1 MFSMLQANNPHLLK
15 PKPKPKPKPK
25 QYECSI
31 RSIADITHAFYIN
44 LDDRSDRKAYAE
56 QQLASVGLEKVAK
69 RFKATKTER
78 GAFGCSI
85 SHYKCLMDAV
95 VNGWDHVLI
104 CEDDITFTNP
114 ALFVNQLNKC
124 LSNPAIKWDVIM
136 LAGNNAAPY
145 TVIDDSCVKI
155 NRCITTTGYLVNKHY
170 MRILADNIKE
180 GATLFMKNPTLGI
193 HYAIDTYF
201 THLQHQDMWLLIT
214 PLTVTQQDGYSD
226 IEKKHTNY
234 AHLMLNLDK
243 PYFSHL

>member
-1 MFSMLQANNPHLLK
+1 MFSTLHANGQPLLK
-15 PKPKPKPKPK
+15 DKFKPK
-25 QYECSI
+25 QYACSI
-31 RSIADITHAFYIN
+31 TNIADIKHAFYIN
-44 LDDRSDRKAYAE
+44 LDERTDRKAYVE
-56 QQLASVGLEKVAK
+56 EQLASVGLDQVVQ
-69 RFKATKTER
+69 RFKATKNEH
-78 GAFGCSI
+78 GALGCSL
-85 SHYKCLMDAV
+85 SHYKCLMNAI

-124 LSNPAIKWDVIM
+124 LSKPQLKWDVIM

-193 HYAIDTYF
+193 QYAVDTYF
-201 THLQHQDMWLLIT
+201 AHLQHKDMWLLIT
-214 PLTVTQQDGYSD
+214 PLTVTQQEGYSD
-226 IEKKHTNY
+226 IEQKHTNY
-234 AHLMLNLDK
+234 ARLMLNLDK
-243 PYFSHL
+243 PYFSYL

>member
-1 MFSMLQANNPHLLK
+1 MFSMLDTNGPSL
-15 PKPKPKPKPK
+15 PKAKAK
-25 QYECSI
+25 YTSSI
-31 RSIADITHAFYIN
+31 TSIADIKHAFYIN

-56 QQLASVGLEKVAK
+56 QQLASVGLDKVAQ

-95 VNGWDHVLI
+95 INGWDHVLI

-114 ALFVNQLNKC
+114 TLFVNQLNKC
-124 LSNPAIKWDVIM
+124 LSNPELKWDVIM

-155 NRCITTTGYLVNKHY
+155 NRCIAATGYLVNKHY
-170 MRILADNIKE
+170 MRTLADNMKE

-193 HYAIDTYF
+193 HYALDSYF
-201 THLQHQDMWLLIT
+201 MHLQPQDMWLLIT
-214 PLTVTQQDGYSD
+214 PLTVTQQQGYSD
-226 IEKKHTNY
+226 IEKRHVNY
-234 AHLMLNLDK
+234 DHLMLNLDK

>member
-1 MFSMLQANNPHLLK
+1 MFSMLQANNPSLL
-15 PKPKPKPKPK
+15 KPK

-31 RSIADITHAFYIN
+31 SSMADIKHAFYIN
-44 LDDRSDRKAYAE
+44 LEERTDRKACVE
-56 QQLASVGLEKVAK
+56 QQLASVGLDQVVQ
-69 RFKATKTER
+69 RFKATKTEH
-78 GAFGCSI
+78 GALGCSI
-85 SHYKCLMDAV
+85 SHYKCLLNAI

-114 ALFVNQLNKC
+114 PLFVNQLNKC
-124 LSNPAIKWDVIM
+124 LSNPRLKWDVIM

-180 GATLFMKNPTLGI
+180 GATLFMKNPELGI
-193 HYAIDTYF
+193 QYAVDTYF
-201 THLQHQDMWLLIT
+201 GHLQAKDMWLLIT
-214 PLTVTQQDGYSD
+214 PLTVTQQEGYSD
-226 IEKKHTNY
+226 IEQKHTNY
-234 AHLMLNLDK
+234 ARLMLNLDK